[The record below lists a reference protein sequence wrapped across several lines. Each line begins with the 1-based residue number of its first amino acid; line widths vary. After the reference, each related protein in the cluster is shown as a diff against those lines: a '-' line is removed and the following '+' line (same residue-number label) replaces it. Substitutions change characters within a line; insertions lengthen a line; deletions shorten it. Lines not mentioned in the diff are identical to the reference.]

1 LNDGD
6 DFVLWRGW
14 RAASGVDEVL
24 DTLRFWMNQRC
35 QWVRQRERGREKP
48 EREAGFLNRA
58 STDEILAAVSV
69 DSGDQSS
76 GPAASIGEGKKRAE
90 GGL

>member
-1 LNDGD
+1 
-6 DFVLWRGW
+6 
-14 RAASGVDEVL
+14 
-24 DTLRFWMNQRC
+24 
-35 QWVRQRERGREKP
+35 VRQRERGREKP

-58 STDEILAAVSV
+58 STNEILAAVSA

-76 GPAASIGEGKKRAE
+76 GLAASIGEGKKRAE